1 MLITTTPTIQGKEIK
16 DYLKIVNGE
25 ADRVLPS
32 PAEVGDRSYE
42 AYVKEALN
50 NAWEYAID
58 EMSKKAA
65 TIHANAIVGV
75 QIDYEVVEE
84 RLLMVAVSG
93 TAVKV

>member
-16 DYLKIVNGE
+16 QYLKAVNGE
-25 ADRVLPS
+25 AVRVLPS
-32 PAEVGDRSYE
+32 PAEVGNRPYE

-65 TIHANAIVGV
+65 TIDADAVVGV
-75 QIDYEVVEE
+75 QIDYEVVREGM
-84 RLLMVAVSG
+84 LMVAASG
-93 TAVKV
+93 TAVKI